1 MHILANWWMRMV
13 ELTRLENH
21 VLALILKWQPTTAYF
36 IRKSLADTI
45 ASNISDSPGSVYPAI
60 ARLKRHGL
68 VAAEPV
74 NRGKRPSENLT
85 CTLEGEEAVR
95 RWLTL
100 VDPTDMMPEDPLRTR
115 IRFADLLTADEL
127 RNWLGEMRAALREI
141 GEGLDRAELTTAS
154 APRALEIEHAKLVSA
169 ARLAWINS
177 AMAMMSIAE
186 GRSRQPFDA

>member
-21 VLALILKWQPTTAYF
+21 VLALTLKWQPTTAYF

-85 CTLEGEEAVR
+85 
-95 RWLTL
+95 
-100 VDPTDMMPEDPLRTR
+100 
-115 IRFADLLTADEL
+115 
-127 RNWLGEMRAALREI
+127 
-141 GEGLDRAELTTAS
+141 
-154 APRALEIEHAKLVSA
+154 
-169 ARLAWINS
+169 
-177 AMAMMSIAE
+177 
-186 GRSRQPFDA
+186 